1 LRCEERV
8 VLAEVTGGYR
18 NGIKKI
24 IATII
29 FAVLFI
35 CVLVTT
41 SKIFERKYS
50 YSKYYD
56 FYNQDEDFDVLFF
69 GTSHVINA
77 VYPMELWRDYGLV
90 SYNMSNHS
98 ENICTNYW
106 QLINAL
112 NYTTPKVVVV
122 DLYAVDGD
130 SKVNER
136 YLHNVMDSMSLS
148 ITKIRMT
155 MDLLEKDKWAEYL
168 FDFSLYH
175 SRWEELESSDFKPET
190 DVTKG
195 AEIYTEVTI
204 NTPPELIP
212 KQQYD
217 ATDRTNKRYLQK
229 IIDLCKEKDIDV
241 ILTYIPYSMP
251 TGDMEVANWGYVC
264 AENNDI
270 PYLNFVY
277 EDLDINYATDC
288 MDESHHLNVSGARK
302 VTDYIGKYLT
312 ENYNL
317 EDKRTVGEY
326 SYWNADYEEYK
337 QMKFNL
343 LKNEPEEWSYL
354 ALLNDKDY
362 KVRIYANEHSNIY
375 YDDELIELIDNIN
388 VFGSVTIEEEPQ
400 EYSEYNYV
408 VEVYD
413 SITGELLDTR
423 MMDW

>member
-1 LRCEERV
+1 
-8 VLAEVTGGYR
+8 
-18 NGIKKI
+18 
-24 IATII
+24 
-29 FAVLFI
+29 
-35 CVLVTT
+35 
-41 SKIFERKYS
+41 
-50 YSKYYD
+50 
-56 FYNQDEDFDVLFF
+56 
-69 GTSHVINA
+69 
-77 VYPMELWRDYGLV
+77 
-90 SYNMSNHS
+90 
-98 ENICTNYW
+98 
-106 QLINAL
+106 
-112 NYTTPKVVVV
+112 
-122 DLYAVDGD
+122 
-130 SKVNER
+130 
-136 YLHNVMDSMSLS
+136 
-148 ITKIRMT
+148 
-155 MDLLEKDKWAEYL
+155 
-168 FDFSLYH
+168 
-175 SRWEELESSDFKPET
+175 
-190 DVTKG
+190 
-195 AEIYTEVTI
+195 
-204 NTPPELIP
+204 
-212 KQQYD
+212 
-217 ATDRTNKRYLQK
+217 
-229 IIDLCKEKDIDV
+229 
-241 ILTYIPYSMP
+241 MP